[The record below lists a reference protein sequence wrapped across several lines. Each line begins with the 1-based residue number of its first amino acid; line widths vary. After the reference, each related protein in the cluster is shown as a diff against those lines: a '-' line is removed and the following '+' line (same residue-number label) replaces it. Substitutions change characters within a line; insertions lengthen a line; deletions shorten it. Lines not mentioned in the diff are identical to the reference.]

1 MDYSAS
7 FAISATG
14 MALERMRVDVAA
26 MNLANANTVQ
36 GADGAIYRPMRV
48 IAQAV
53 DAVPAFNT
61 MIDQGMAQALQLP
74 APPMVTIEPAQNNPR
89 MVYEPGNPM
98 ANERGFVAY
107 AGVDSATEMVTL
119 MSATRAYEANVAAM
133 NTSRTLALRALEI
146 GGSN

>member
-7 FAISATG
+7 FAISAAG
-14 MALERMRVDVAA
+14 MALERTRVDVAA

-36 GADGAIYRPMRV
+36 GADGTTYRSLRV
-48 IAQAV
+48 VAQATG
-53 DAVPAFNT
+53 T
-61 MIDQGMAQALQLP
+61 MPFSTTVDQGMAQALQLP
-74 APPMVTIEPAQNNPR
+74 APPLVTIEAAQISPR

-107 AGVDSATEMVTL
+107 AGVDTATEMVTL

-133 NTSRTLALRALEI
+133 NTSRTLALRALDI
-146 GGSN
+146 GGST